1 MLRFKYFA
9 GSGAQLEEAVNAWL
23 ETYEPEVTQMST
35 CATQDGVAVTILFD
49 ESFRGQE
56 RRLTEER
63 GIRDEIAAPESSMPD
78 DPVRVAIDGV
88 ASPQPQ

>member
-9 GSGAQLEEAVNAWL
+9 GNGTQLESQVNAWL

-35 CATQDGVAVTILFD
+35 AVVGDGVAVSFLFD

-56 RRLTEER
+56 RRLSEQR
-63 GIRDEIAAPESSMPD
+63 GISANDEVQAPERSIPD
-78 DPVRVAIDGV
+78 DPVHVSAD
-88 ASPQPQ
+88 